1 MKTFL
6 QSSVGKI
13 IRFVFI
19 FLFVA
24 AAIFLLLRR
33 MNWQPLQSANQQYNL
48 ILAILL
54 VFLPLAAFL
63 VVWALRFWGYRG
75 KPWTVL
81 VTAYALP
88 LLAVIIIHFRL
99 MAVDSPLLAGGLS
112 ANLYRS
118 TWQPLYYLWQTF
130 VLLFSGWFLF
140 PRSGAVKGASFKE
153 MMAGLVTGLGLGI
166 GGAFFCSILIHQ
178 FRLSGRVITT
188 PDPPGLLLWMVL
200 AVGLTL
206 SPYAVQYFYRTIL
219 EPYWSKTYSEPVVIL
234 MTAAVFA
241 LVQARMLLIPVG
253 FAAGLGFS
261 LLFRRT
267 ALWPTVAA
275 HAVFNLILFGLG
287 WFLVI

>member
-6 QSSVGKI
+6 HSSVGRI

-24 AAIFLLLRR
+24 AAVFLLLRR
-33 MNWQPLQSANQQYNL
+33 MNWQSLKSANLQYNL
-48 ILAILL
+48 VLAILM
-54 VFLPLAAFL
+54 VFLPLAALL

-81 VTAYALP
+81 VTAYGLP
-88 LLAVIIIHFRL
+88 LLAVIIIHLRL
-99 MAVDSPLLAGGLS
+99 MAVDSPLLVDG
-112 ANLYRS
+112 LYRS

-140 PRSGAVKGASFKE
+140 SRSGAVKVASFKE
-153 MMAGLVTGLGLGI
+153 MMAGLVTGLGI
-166 GGAFFCSILIHQ
+166 GVGAAFFCSILIHQ

-188 PDPPGLLLWMVL
+188 PDPPGLLLWAVL

-219 EPYWSKTYSEPVVIL
+219 EPYWAKTYSEPVVVL

-241 LVQARMLLIPVG
+241 LVQARLLLLPVG

-267 ALWPTVAA
+267 ALWPAVAA
-275 HAVFNLILFGLG
+275 HAVFNLVLFGLG